1 MLCLSMKQ
9 DGADVSVLHGGITM
23 HADIRHDAAGS
34 HGTTGRHTIRAAIVW
49 GFLFGGIQTASPL
62 LLWWLAPATVYAL
75 SLILIASIY
84 IGFAVADGRPI
95 VIAVECTIVV
105 IFVGVAAAA
114 IAGPSWLI
122 VIGLVGHA
130 LKDLW
135 QHRRQYVSGTRW
147 WAPFCCTVDLVAAA
161 LIGFAILAGIV

>member
-1 MLCLSMKQ
+1 
-9 DGADVSVLHGGITM
+9 
-23 HADIRHDAAGS
+23 
-34 HGTTGRHTIRAAIVW
+34 
-49 GFLFGGIQTASPL
+49 
-62 LLWWLAPATVYAL
+62 
-75 SLILIASIY
+75 
-84 IGFAVADGRPI
+84 

-135 QHRRQYVSGTRW
+135 QHHRQYVSGTRW

>member
-1 MLCLSMKQ
+1 
-9 DGADVSVLHGGITM
+9 M
-23 HADIRHDAAGS
+23 HADIVHDGAGS
-34 HGTTGRHTIRAAIVW
+34 HGTTWRHTIQAAIVW
-49 GFLFGGIQTASPL
+49 GVVFGVIQTASPL
-62 LLWWLAPATVYAL
+62 LLWWLALGTVYAL

-95 VIAVECTIVV
+95 VIAFESTIVV

-114 IAGPSWLI
+114 MTGPSWLI

-135 QHRRQYVSGTRW
+135 QHRRQYVAGTRW

-161 LIGFAILAGIV
+161 LMSLAILGGLL